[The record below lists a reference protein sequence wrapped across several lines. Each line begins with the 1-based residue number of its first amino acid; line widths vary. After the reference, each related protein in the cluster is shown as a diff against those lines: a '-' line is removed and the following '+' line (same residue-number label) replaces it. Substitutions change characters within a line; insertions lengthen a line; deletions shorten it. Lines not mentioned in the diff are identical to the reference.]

1 MKKNRDST
9 SVIISRFLLAKTE
22 CICIISFTM
31 FILSVFWPLSA
42 HKRFLFIM
50 ANHCIFNSHKTVTT
64 SHRFNGSKNDGEIF
78 STWRHLGGSAAA
90 TSFTGGGHAEKK
102 KSKASHRRSNSVGGI
117 TKHEKYVLTK
127 EISDDQTTGGKTS
140 GGKQVMITVLS
151 NMLNFMAKTAIY
163 WQQWKERNLT
173 SMITS
178 VWHARTSSGG
188 SHQSRAS

>member
-1 MKKNRDST
+1 MVST
-9 SVIISRFLLAKTE
+9 QTFSLHQGES
-22 CICIISFTM
+22 M
-31 FILSVFWPLSA
+31 Y
-42 HKRFLFIM
+42 
-50 ANHCIFNSHKTVTT
+50 FNSHKTVTT
-64 SHRFNGSKNDGEIF
+64 SHLSNGSKNDGEIF

-90 TSFTGGGHAEKK
+90 TSSTGGGHAEKK